1 MTDAKVSKADM
12 GREGKLERLAEFGE
26 NRLLHKLE
34 ECAIRCFAIKI
45 HNRTL
50 IHMKETT
57 GILSINYCETQSP
70 ASTG

>member
-34 ECAIRCFAIKI
+34 ECAIRCLAIK
-45 HNRTL
+45 
-50 IHMKETT
+50 M
-57 GILSINYCETQSP
+57 
-70 ASTG
+70 

>member
-34 ECAIRCFAIKI
+34 ECAIRCLAIK
-45 HNRTL
+45 
-50 IHMKETT
+50 MY
-57 GILSINYCETQSP
+57 LSKLTNIFVEIYKYIC
-70 ASTG
+70 